1 MSKPQ
6 GIKCQG
12 HKANGQPCPSWAMKG
27 QLVCYKHGGASPQ
40 AKAAAQVRLAEQKA
54 MTEIARLQVE
64 PVGNALEALQH
75 HVAVVLRWRDDC
87 AAKVD
92 DLDGRIRYEST
103 QRIEQLRSEIAIWER
118 ALDRATVALTA
129 LARCQTDERLA
140 QISQRTADTL
150 AAALAAS
157 LALAHLEPE
166 QATAVRHDFAR
177 RLIAIHGTQAA

>member
-1 MSKPQ
+1 
-6 GIKCQG
+6 
-12 HKANGQPCPSWAMKG
+12 MKG

-75 HVAVVLRWRDDC
+75 HAAIVIAWRDEC
-87 AAKVD
+87 SALVD
-92 DLDGRIRYEST
+92 ELGDRMRYEST
-103 QRIEQLRSEIAIWER
+103 MRIEQLRSEVAIFER
-118 ALDRATVALTA
+118 ALDRATATLTA

-140 QISQRTADTL
+140 QISQRKAETL

-177 RLIAIHGTQAA
+177 RLIAIHGSQAA

>member
-1 MSKPQ
+1 
-6 GIKCQG
+6 
-12 HKANGQPCPSWAMKG
+12 
-27 QLVCYKHGGASPQ
+27 
-40 AKAAAQVRLAEQKA
+40 

-118 ALDRATVALTA
+118 ALDRATLALTA
-129 LARCQTDERLA
+129 LARCQQTNAWPRSA
-140 QISQRTADTL
+140 SAKPKPSQQ
-150 AAALAAS
+150 
-157 LALAHLEPE
+157 H
-166 QATAVRHDFAR
+166 
-177 RLIAIHGTQAA
+177 

>member
-75 HVAVVLRWRDDC
+75 HAAIVIAWRDEC
-87 AAKVD
+87 SALVD
-92 DLDGRIRYEST
+92 ELGDRMRYEST
-103 QRIEQLRSEIAIWER
+103 MRIEQLRSEVAIFER
-118 ALDRATVALTA
+118 ALDRATATLTA

-140 QISQRTADTL
+140 QISQRKAETL

-177 RLIAIHGTQAA
+177 RLIVIHGSQAA

>member
-75 HVAVVLRWRDDC
+75 HAAIVIAWRDEC
-87 AAKVD
+87 SALVD
-92 DLDGRIRYEST
+92 ELGDRMRYEST
-103 QRIEQLRSEIAIWER
+103 MRIEQLRSEVAIFER
-118 ALDRATVALTA
+118 ALDRATATLTA

-140 QISQRTADTL
+140 QISQRKAETL

-177 RLIAIHGTQAA
+177 RLIAIHGSQAA